1 MARAAKAA
9 TTDVR
14 IAPYRSVVIDG
25 RAREAGEVVA
35 VPTQD
40 AQTLIG
46 DGYAVPASDPLPE
59 SPKTR
64 SKRTRAPRR
73 PITPAS
79 LINAAEGGEDTEN
92 RGG

>member
-9 TTDVR
+9 TTEVR

-40 AQTLIG
+40 AETLIEE
-46 DGYAVPASDPLPE
+46 GYAVLAIDPLPVTAE
-59 SPKTR
+59 AAS
-64 SKRTRAPRR
+64 APSQAQRR
-73 PITPAS
+73 PLTPAAV
-79 LINAAEGGEDTEN
+79 LDAGPGYDLEN
-92 RGG
+92 RG